1 MLEKFINN
9 AEEKIREKLL
19 NTNIEDL
26 LVITKDTKGRFQVY
40 TKLFKSNERYNFK
53 KDIVR
58 VISGD
63 KYHYTNCSWNLQKE
77 RNGDY

>member
-1 MLEKFINN
+1 MK
-9 AEEKIREKLL
+9 KIREKLL

-63 KYHYTNCSWNLQKE
+63 KYHYTNCFWNLQKE